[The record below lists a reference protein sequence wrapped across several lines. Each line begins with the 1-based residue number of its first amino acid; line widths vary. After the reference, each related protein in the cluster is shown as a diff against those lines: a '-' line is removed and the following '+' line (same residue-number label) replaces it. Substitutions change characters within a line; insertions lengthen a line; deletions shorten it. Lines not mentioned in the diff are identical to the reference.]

1 MAAGGTFTVQNKV
14 RPGVYF
20 RFRSKNKQD
29 LTVGDRGI
37 AALCEP
43 LHWGPTAK
51 VIEIDAGADMT
62 VYTGYDITAPE
73 NRFLTEIFK
82 GTNRTAA
89 PRKVL
94 LYRPTASGAVKA
106 TMEIAP
112 LTATAKYVGVRGND
126 ISVVV
131 TALSSPE
138 GSFEVSTVVDGE
150 IKDQQTAKTV
160 EELAAN
166 SWVDWSGTGALTANV
181 GTALTGG
188 EDGVV
193 AASAYSAFLTAIE
206 PYKFDV
212 LIYDGADNTARTAME
227 SFIKRVNTETGR
239 YSQLV
244 ESGSTNPDTR
254 YIVNVDSG
262 AVLDDGTTL
271 TPQQVCWWA
280 GGALAAATYGEDL
293 TNAVYPNAVDISP
306 RLTHSQYVDAIN
318 SGKFVLNADDGTVRV
333 EYDIN
338 SLVTYTSEI
347 GEVYRY
353 NRTMRLC
360 NTIANDLYSQFSKNY
375 VGIVDN
381 TDAGRMEYKSAVV
394 KYLTQL
400 QASGGIQNFDGETD
414 VTVEKGDAK
423 DAVLIT
429 LAMEGALKLKE
440 ISYIHAEGYPAAEMK
455 HGAIALIDN
464 EMPTVAI
471 ATPDNTY
478 EKTASNIEEIR
489 ARGGKIIAVIA
500 RDDTHVRRSAD
511 YTIEVPVVTD
521 CLMPIV
527 VSVPLQL
534 LAYYIAVN
542 KGRNVD
548 QPRNL
553 AKSVTVE

>member
-51 VIEIDAGADMT
+51 VIEIVAGADMT

-166 SWVDWSGTGALTANV
+166 SWVDWSGTGALTA
-181 GTALTGG
+181 
-188 EDGVV
+188 
-193 AASAYSAFLTAIE
+193 
-206 PYKFDV
+206 
-212 LIYDGADNTARTAME
+212 
-227 SFIKRVNTETGR
+227 
-239 YSQLV
+239 
-244 ESGSTNPDTR
+244 
-254 YIVNVDSG
+254 
-262 AVLDDGTTL
+262 
-271 TPQQVCWWA
+271 
-280 GGALAAATYGEDL
+280 ATYGQDL

-429 LAMEGALKLKE
+429 LAIEAVGSTNK
-440 ISYIHAEGYPAAEMK
+440 IYIT
-455 HGAIALIDN
+455 LD
-464 EMPTVAI
+464 
-471 ATPDNTY
+471 
-478 EKTASNIEEIR
+478 
-489 ARGGKIIAVIA
+489 
-500 RDDTHVRRSAD
+500 
-511 YTIEVPVVTD
+511 
-521 CLMPIV
+521 
-527 VSVPLQL
+527 VS
-534 LAYYIAVN
+534 
-542 KGRNVD
+542 
-548 QPRNL
+548 
-553 AKSVTVE
+553 

>member
-1 MAAGGTFTVQNKV
+1 VTRYGSRWNLYRTKQV

-206 PYKFDV
+206 P
-212 LIYDGADNTARTAME
+212 
-227 SFIKRVNTETGR
+227 
-239 YSQLV
+239 
-244 ESGSTNPDTR
+244 
-254 YIVNVDSG
+254 
-262 AVLDDGTTL
+262 
-271 TPQQVCWWA
+271 
-280 GGALAAATYGEDL
+280 
-293 TNAVYPNAVDISP
+293 
-306 RLTHSQYVDAIN
+306 
-318 SGKFVLNADDGTVRV
+318 
-333 EYDIN
+333 
-338 SLVTYTSEI
+338 TSS
-347 GEVYRY
+347 
-353 NRTMRLC
+353 MC
-360 NTIANDLYSQFSKNY
+360 
-375 VGIVDN
+375 
-381 TDAGRMEYKSAVV
+381 
-394 KYLTQL
+394 
-400 QASGGIQNFDGETD
+400 
-414 VTVEKGDAK
+414 
-423 DAVLIT
+423 
-429 LAMEGALKLKE
+429 
-440 ISYIHAEGYPAAEMK
+440 
-455 HGAIALIDN
+455 
-464 EMPTVAI
+464 
-471 ATPDNTY
+471 
-478 EKTASNIEEIR
+478 
-489 ARGGKIIAVIA
+489 
-500 RDDTHVRRSAD
+500 
-511 YTIEVPVVTD
+511 
-521 CLMPIV
+521 
-527 VSVPLQL
+527 
-534 LAYYIAVN
+534 
-542 KGRNVD
+542 
-548 QPRNL
+548 
-553 AKSVTVE
+553 

>member
-160 EELAAN
+160 
-166 SWVDWSGTGALTANV
+166 
-181 GTALTGG
+181 
-188 EDGVV
+188 
-193 AASAYSAFLTAIE
+193 AYSAFLTAIE

-338 SLVTYTSEI
+338 SLVTYTSET

-429 LAMEGALKLKE
+429 LAIEAVGSTNK
-440 ISYIHAEGYPAAEMK
+440 IYIT
-455 HGAIALIDN
+455 LD
-464 EMPTVAI
+464 VA
-471 ATPDNTY
+471 
-478 EKTASNIEEIR
+478 
-489 ARGGKIIAVIA
+489 
-500 RDDTHVRRSAD
+500 
-511 YTIEVPVVTD
+511 
-521 CLMPIV
+521 
-527 VSVPLQL
+527 
-534 LAYYIAVN
+534 
-542 KGRNVD
+542 
-548 QPRNL
+548 
-553 AKSVTVE
+553 